1 MMGSNELYS
10 ELYEL
15 RGKLRETKKDIRGRV
30 PEICSDVALTEMSLS
45 IPMSLE
51 ELGSIKGLDRKFV
64 SSYGEEFLEVIK
76 RHASSDYVPDL
87 HMDKKTSDILRELEK
102 KLVNINKRNRMLYQ
116 GKLHKNLAFDLSG
129 ILGED
134 IYDILFGKKMR
145 VHLCDLAAD
154 KGQIETYKTLSGMIR
169 EAGRSSREM
178 GRDDLFLAFPFIQG
192 KLPGEDFD
200 IRAPLALFPVKLEK
214 DSRHVTL
221 SVDRDRDAIYNG
233 TLILAYLKM
242 AGENRPMPDLTI
254 QRSDREDFFEKL
266 LKFYSDQG
274 ISLEPC
280 QNKPVPFKEYKAGE
294 FPKYLPGRL
303 QVVPNL
309 VVGRYPSYSS
319 SIHLDFENMIETGK
333 INNALNNLL
342 KDFDPNDF
350 QEMGRDPLSVR
361 DIKEKGMGASEKDL
375 LYINLLNSAQENV
388 LTWVQ
393 KTDELVIQ
401 GPPGT
406 GKSQVITA
414 LIVSEIMHGRN
425 ILMISEKKTALD
437 VVYSRL
443 GALSKYCVI
452 ADDAGNK
459 EDFYSQIK
467 RMMEPTSPKGME
479 DLDEI
484 SSSIDRNFE
493 TLEGIAERMYEPDE
507 FGLSPYKLYSMERWL
522 DLNDRYEYEEY
533 KELRKGI
540 DPRITS
546 LSYSDIND
554 LYKTFSNPKVIK
566 GFEEYHN
573 CLERTPWIKD
583 IRSDLSEYDLAELRV
598 NVRHIEDTMSEL
610 SLKNAISR
618 SRGRKRL
625 VKKAEVMVNAGFV
638 HYDKTMPEFIVDRP
652 QDFID
657 GLVDYERFLELDSIY
672 SKMGDIEKVYGNNLL
687 ELAIILKYRPQ
698 QCNDQII
705 KYVLNERLQRFD
717 ADNKDLMQHI
727 KDFDRIISDID
738 RKIYDKMDLSKDS
751 AEHSFQIS
759 IRNMTDSVRRGDIM
773 RVADSKKKWNIKRF
787 VERFETELFDGIRVW
802 LMTPDAVS
810 EILPLRMGLFDLV
823 IFDEASQ
830 MYVERGIPAI
840 YRGKRIVIS
849 GDHKQLRPSSLGF
862 GRLEYEEGEMDDEAA
877 LEEESLLDLA
887 RARYDSI
894 LLNFHY
900 RSKYEEL
907 IAFSN
912 HAFYD
917 GELYVAPNIREP
929 EKPPI
934 EMHKVKGVW
943 DNTRNKAEA
952 VKIIELLRDFFITR
966 RDNETVGIL
975 TFNAAQRDLITDM
988 LDSEMA
994 KDRAFSK
1001 VVNEEMNRFDNGED
1015 VGLFIKNIET
1025 VQGDERDVIMFSIGY
1040 APNPQ
1045 GRMMQR
1051 FGWLNNQGGENRLN
1065 VAVSR
1070 AKQKVHLITS
1080 IEPEDLKVD
1089 DLANNGPRMLRK
1101 YMQYARAI
1109 SNRDRSAANT
1119 ILQSLSDGR
1128 WDDTPILGT
1137 QSSISDRVYNSLV
1150 RKGYTVDRNVG
1161 IGGYQIDLAVKQNG
1175 NYILGIETDG
1185 HLYNTSG
1192 SARERDY
1199 HRQKYLEIN
1208 GWNIH
1213 RVWTPGMWKDPER
1226 EISLIVKAIEGRN

>member
-1 MMGSNELYS
+1 MGSNELYS

-15 RGKLRETKKDIRGRV
+15 RGTLRETKKDFRGRV
-30 PEICSDVALTEMSLS
+30 PEICSDIALTEMSLNM
-45 IPMSLE
+45 PMSLE
-51 ELGSIKGLDRKFV
+51 ELGSIKGLDKKFI
-64 SSYGEEFLEVIK
+64 SSYGQDFLDVIK
-76 RHASSDYVPDL
+76 GHTSPDYVPDL
-87 HMDKKTSDILRELEK
+87 NMDKKTSDILRELEK

-116 GKLHKNLAFDLSG
+116 GRLHKNLAFDLSG

-134 IYDILFGKKMR
+134 IHDVLFGKKMK
-145 VHLCDLAAD
+145 VHLCDLTAG
-154 KGQIETYKTLSGMIR
+154 KEQIETYKTLSGIIR
-169 EAGRSSREM
+169 ETARSARET
-178 GRDDLFLAFPFIQG
+178 GRDDLFLAFPFVQG

-221 SVDRDRDAIYNG
+221 SVDRDRDPTYNG

-242 AGENRPMPDLTI
+242 AGENRPMPDLTV
-254 QRSDREDFFEKL
+254 QKSDKEDFLGKM

-274 ISLEPC
+274 ISLESVEYE
-280 QNKPVPFKEYKAGE
+280 PVPFEEYRAGE

-303 QVVPNL
+303 QVIPNL
-309 VVGRYPSYSS
+309 VLGRYPSYSS
-319 SIHLDFENMIETGK
+319 SIHLDFENMIEDGK
-333 INNALNNLL
+333 INNVLNNLL

-350 QEMGRDPLSVR
+350 QEAGRDPLSVK
-361 DIKEKGMGASEKDL
+361 DIKDKGLGASEKEL
-375 LYINLLNSAQENV
+375 LYINSLNSAQENV
-388 LTWVQ
+388 LTWIQ
-393 KTDELVIQ
+393 KEDELVVQ

-425 ILMISEKKTALD
+425 VLMVSEKKTALD

-443 GALSKYCVI
+443 GVLSKYCII

-459 EDFYSQIK
+459 EDFYSQIRRMIEPGSTK
-467 RMMEPTSPKGME
+467 RKG

-533 KELRKGI
+533 NDLKKGI
-540 DPRITS
+540 DPRIKS
-546 LSYSDIND
+546 LSYDEINE
-554 LYKTFSNPKVIK
+554 LYRTFSDPDVVK
-566 GFEEYHN
+566 GFKEYHDYLN
-573 CLERTPWIKD
+573 DTPWIKD
-583 IRSDLSEYDLAELRV
+583 VRSDLSEYDLAELRI
-598 NVRHIEDTMSEL
+598 NIRSIDEGMSEL
-610 SLKNAISR
+610 RSKNTLSR
-618 SRGRKRL
+618 SRGRKKFI
-625 VKKAEVMVNAGFV
+625 KKAEVMVDAGFV
-638 HYDKTMPEFIVDRP
+638 RYDKGMPEFIVDKP

-657 GLVDYERFLELDSIY
+657 GMVNYERFLELDSIY
-672 SKMGDIEKVYGNNLL
+672 SKMSDIEKVYGDNLL
-687 ELAIILKYRPQ
+687 ELAAVLKYRPQ

-717 ADNKDLMQHI
+717 ANNKDLMQHI

-738 RKIYDKMDLSKDS
+738 RKIDEKIDRSKGS
-751 AEHSFQIS
+751 AEYSFQES
-759 IRNMTDSVRRGDIM
+759 MRNMTESVRRGDIM
-773 RVADSKKKWNIKRF
+773 RVAESKKKWNIKRF

-810 EILPLRMGLFDLV
+810 EVLPLRMGLFDLV

-840 YRGKRIVIS
+840 YRGKKVVIS

-912 HAFYD
+912 HAFYGGD
-917 GELYVAPNIREP
+917 LYIAPNIREP
-929 EKPPI
+929 DKPPI
-934 EMHKVKGVW
+934 EVHKVNGVW
-943 DNTRNKAEA
+943 DNTRNKVEA
-952 VKIIELLRDFFITR
+952 AKIIELLREFFITR
-966 RDNETVGIL
+966 RNNETIGVL

-988 LDSEMA
+988 LDNEMA

-1070 AKQKVHLITS
+1070 AKQKIHLVTS
-1080 IEPEDLKVD
+1080 IEPEDLKVEGLTND
-1089 DLANNGPRMLRK
+1089 GPRMLRR
-1101 YMQYARAI
+1101 YMQYARTI

-1128 WDDTPILGT
+1128 WDDTPILEA

-1185 HLYNTSG
+1185 HLYDTPS

-1199 HRQKYLEIN
+1199 HRQKYLETN

-1226 EISLIVKAIEGRN
+1226 EISLIVKAIEGRD

>member
-1 MMGSNELYS
+1 M
-10 ELYEL
+10 
-15 RGKLRETKKDIRGRV
+15 
-30 PEICSDVALTEMSLS
+30 
-45 IPMSLE
+45 
-51 ELGSIKGLDRKFV
+51 
-64 SSYGEEFLEVIK
+64 
-76 RHASSDYVPDL
+76 
-87 HMDKKTSDILRELEK
+87 
-102 KLVNINKRNRMLYQ
+102 
-116 GKLHKNLAFDLSG
+116 
-129 ILGED
+129 
-134 IYDILFGKKMR
+134 
-145 VHLCDLAAD
+145 
-154 KGQIETYKTLSGMIR
+154 
-169 EAGRSSREM
+169 
-178 GRDDLFLAFPFIQG
+178 
-192 KLPGEDFD
+192 
-200 IRAPLALFPVKLEK
+200 
-214 DSRHVTL
+214 
-221 SVDRDRDAIYNG
+221 
-233 TLILAYLKM
+233 
-242 AGENRPMPDLTI
+242 
-254 QRSDREDFFEKL
+254 
-266 LKFYSDQG
+266 
-274 ISLEPC
+274 
-280 QNKPVPFKEYKAGE
+280 
-294 FPKYLPGRL
+294 
-303 QVVPNL
+303 
-309 VVGRYPSYSS
+309 
-319 SIHLDFENMIETGK
+319 
-333 INNALNNLL
+333 
-342 KDFDPNDF
+342 
-350 QEMGRDPLSVR
+350 
-361 DIKEKGMGASEKDL
+361 
-375 LYINLLNSAQENV
+375 
-388 LTWVQ
+388 
-393 KTDELVIQ
+393 
-401 GPPGT
+401 
-406 GKSQVITA
+406 
-414 LIVSEIMHGRN
+414 
-425 ILMISEKKTALD
+425 
-437 VVYSRL
+437 
-443 GALSKYCVI
+443 
-452 ADDAGNK
+452 
-459 EDFYSQIK
+459 
-467 RMMEPTSPKGME
+467 
-479 DLDEI
+479 
-484 SSSIDRNFE
+484 
-493 TLEGIAERMYEPDE
+493 
-507 FGLSPYKLYSMERWL
+507 
-522 DLNDRYEYEEY
+522 
-533 KELRKGI
+533 
-540 DPRITS
+540 
-546 LSYSDIND
+546 
-554 LYKTFSNPKVIK
+554 
-566 GFEEYHN
+566 
-573 CLERTPWIKD
+573 
-583 IRSDLSEYDLAELRV
+583 
-598 NVRHIEDTMSEL
+598 
-610 SLKNAISR
+610 KNAISR

-751 AEHSFQIS
+751 AEHSFQMS